1 MKMKNV
7 VLTMCVVLLSITT
20 ALNAEPQPPE
30 VRPYIGVLLDSNPL
44 PDLLIIHLGLSPNQG
59 VRIRNVQSGGPA
71 DKAGLERDD
80 IIISFQGEKIEN
92 FEFDKF
98 VDQVQEAGV
107 GTEVSLEIIHQGER
121 KNIKLKLEPI
131 EYKTEPKYPPEP
143 DIIQS
148 WKPGKIFRLKPGD
161 KDWKDWTEILVK
173 DSQTNSKAVLDK
185 ILKNLTKEMHHTTYH
200 TDGEVYSITIEGDPN
215 DEDTT
220 IKVSINN
227 TEYKTIVKEI
237 DKLPEKYR
245 KIAEE
250 ALKNIKK
257 SSEKSKSISTKIVIP
272 ESDKLQ
278 KILINKLKPD
288 DKFPHMI
295 QEKIIRS
302 DEEILEKI
310 EKQME
315 KLQQR
320 IEELEKRLSEVPE
333 RSSDKIKEQKT
344 KQKENPDQPVKKSL
358 LRV

>member
-1 MKMKNV
+1 MKTKNV
-7 VLTMCVVLLSITT
+7 ILTICVVLFSIAT
-20 ALNAEPQPPE
+20 ALNAEPQSTDT
-30 VRPYIGVLLDSNPL
+30 RAYIGVSLDTAPL
-44 PDLLIIHLGLSPNQG
+44 PDLLIIHMGLSPDQG
-59 VRIRNVQSGGPA
+59 VRIKNVQSGSPA

-80 IIISFQGEKIEN
+80 IIISFQGKKIEN

-98 VDQVQEAGV
+98 VDQVQKAGV
-107 GTEVSLEIIHQGER
+107 GTEVSLEIIHLGER

-131 EYKTEPKYPPEP
+131 EYKTDPKYPPEP

-161 KDWKDWTEILVK
+161 KDWTEILTQDPQTKVK
-173 DSQTNSKAVLDK
+173 AELDK
-185 ILKNLTKEMHHTTYH
+185 ILKSFTKQMHHSTYH
-200 TDGEVYSITIEGDPN
+200 IDGEEYSITIEGDPD

-220 IKVSINN
+220 ITVSIGN

-245 KIAEE
+245 KVAED

-257 SSEKSKSISTKIVIP
+257 SSEKSRGISSKIVIP

-278 KILINKLKPD
+278 KIFINKFSPD
-288 DKFPHMI
+288 DKFNYRI
-295 QEKIIRS
+295 QEHVDRS
-302 DEEILEKI
+302 DEEMLKKI

-344 KQKENPDQPVKKSL
+344 KQEKSPEQSVKKSQ